1 MWSKKKRH
9 NKFKNTIMKTL
20 IAYYSK
26 RGENWF
32 DCKKTILEKGN
43 SEIIASYLKE
53 FITDSTMLYLHP
65 IKEYSNDYDKCCI
78 ETLYDQQNN
87 IVRELEDLPI
97 SIDEYDVIYLIYP
110 IYWSS
115 LPMPILS
122 FLKKYDFKN
131 KIIYPISTHEGS
143 GMGASVS
150 IIKNNA
156 KNATVLDPLP
166 IIGTLV
172 NKAKNKIKRYVESH

>member
-1 MWSKKKRH
+1 
-9 NKFKNTIMKTL
+9 MKTL

-32 DCKKTILEKGN
+32 DCQKKILEKGN

-53 FITDSTMLYLHP
+53 LIKDSSLLFLEP
-65 IKEYSNDYDKCCI
+65 KEKYSDDYDSCCN
-78 ETLYDQQNN
+78 ETYQDQKNNN
-87 IVRELEDLPI
+87 IRELMNLPD
-97 SIDEYDVIYLIYP
+97 SIDEYDIIYLVYP

-122 FLKKYDFKN
+122 FLRKYDFKN
-131 KIIYPISTHEGS
+131 KKIYPIATHEGS

-150 IIKNNA
+150 VIKKNA

-172 NKAKNKIKRYVESH
+172 LKAKNKIKNYVKSH